1 MSLNIAIVGSTGL
14 VGRTMLKVLE
24 ERNLPISSLTLLA
37 SAASSGKT
45 QIFKGQSIPVQE
57 LTEHSFEHIDIALFS
72 AGGAISKKYAKIAA
86 SNGCIV
92 IDNSSAWRMD
102 PDVPLI
108 VPEVNP
114 EQIPFHKNIIANPN
128 CSTIQ
133 LVLALQPLHTMFGI
147 KRVIVSTYQSVSG
160 AGQ

>member
-57 LTEHSFEHIDIALFS
+57 LTEHSFGHIDIALFS
-72 AGGAISKKYAKIAA
+72 AGGAISKNMQK
-86 SNGCIV
+86 
-92 IDNSSAWRMD
+92 
-102 PDVPLI
+102 LL
-108 VPEVNP
+108 
-114 EQIPFHKNIIANPN
+114 
-128 CSTIQ
+128 
-133 LVLALQPLHTMFGI
+133 LVMVAL
-147 KRVIVSTYQSVSG
+147 
-160 AGQ
+160 